1 MASMFDRFSEAAKS
15 AAKGAADTLFAPKGG
30 ATTPTVIVQTQQ
42 PSAGIFTPT
51 DSGSS
56 RLPAWLLPAAAVGA
70 LLLLSRR

>member
-30 ATTPTVIVQTQQ
+30 TTTPTVIVTQQ

-56 RLPAWLLPAAAVGA
+56 SLPAWLLPAAAVGA
-70 LLLLSRR
+70 LLLFSRR